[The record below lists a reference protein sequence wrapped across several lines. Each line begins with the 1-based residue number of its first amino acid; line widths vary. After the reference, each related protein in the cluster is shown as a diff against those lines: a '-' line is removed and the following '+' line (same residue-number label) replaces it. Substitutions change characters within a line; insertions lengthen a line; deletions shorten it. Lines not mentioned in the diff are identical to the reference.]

1 MTKPIFMSQQHVD
14 IMNRLL
20 EADADS
26 KAECARLD
34 RSYWM
39 VYELSDPGGTVW
51 WSVEFSPSA
60 GVRFSLEPPGAAPD
74 ILYRGDYRAVVQ
86 ATQRAKQGGGGEEP
100 VTTHGDVGVLSI
112 IGPAFAA
119 AGRAATIPS
128 EFPDFQ

>member
-1 MTKPIFMSQQHVD
+1 MTKPIFMSSQHVE

-20 EADADS
+20 DADADS
-26 KAECARLD
+26 KAECAKLD

-39 VYELSDPGGTVW
+39 VYELSDAGGIVW

-60 GVRFSLEPPGAAPD
+60 GVRFSLQPPGAAAD

-86 ATQRAKQGGGGEEP
+86 FTQRAKQGSGGEEP
-100 VTTHGDVGVLSI
+100 VTIHGDPGVLTI

-128 EFPDFQ
+128 EFPEF

>member
-1 MTKPIFMSQQHVD
+1 MSKPIFMSPQHVD

-20 EADADS
+20 DADADS

-39 VYELSDPGGTVW
+39 VYELSAMGGTVW
-51 WSVEFSPSA
+51 WSVEFSPGA
-60 GVRFSLEPPGAAPD
+60 GVRFSLTPPGAAAD

-86 ATQRAKQGGGGEEP
+86 AMQRAKQGDASEKP
-100 VTTHGDVGVLSI
+100 VTTHGDPGVLAI

-119 AGRAATIPS
+119 AGRAATVAS

>member
-1 MTKPIFMSQQHVD
+1 MSKPIFMSAQHVE

-20 EADADS
+20 GADADS
-26 KAECARLD
+26 KAECAKLD

-39 VYELSDPGGTVW
+39 VYELGASGGTVW

-60 GVRFSLEPPGAAPD
+60 GVRFSLAPPRAAAD

-86 ATQRAKQGGGGEEP
+86 YTQRAKQGGVGEEP
-100 VTTHGDVGVLSI
+100 VTTHGDPGVLTI

-128 EFPDFQ
+128 EFPDF